1 MFAGVIMRGRV
12 AKQLRKVAGGV
23 EVDKRYKARKVNAN
37 PRVEVKV
44 GNEKRFIIFCAND
57 GFKKY
62 KQLKKNFHKKPQI
75 IIPIEKILSKR
86 QMRLRN
92 VK

>member
-1 MFAGVIMRGRV
+1 MRGRV

-23 EVDKRYKARKVNAN
+23 EIDKKYRARKANAN
-37 PRVEVKV
+37 PPRDVEIKYKYQYIV
-44 GNEKRFIIFCAND
+44 FCTST

-62 KQLKKNFHKKPQI
+62 KQLKKNFHKKPEI

>member
-44 GNEKRFIIFCAND
+44 GSEKRFIICLLYTSPSPRD
-57 GFKKY
+57 
-62 KQLKKNFHKKPQI
+62 
-75 IIPIEKILSKR
+75 
-86 QMRLRN
+86 
-92 VK
+92 